1 MNEDMMTE
9 AERASKLAEPAT
21 EDTATRGKGVF
32 YVHTLGC
39 QMNVHDS
46 ERIAG
51 VLASGWLCARH
62 RRTIPRS

>member
-39 QMNVHDS
+39 QLHVHDS

-51 VLASGWLCARH
+51 VLEADG
-62 RRTIPRS
+62 